1 MYFSKA
7 IADLHF
13 IRKCCW
19 QVPDV
24 DRTGALRGLGRGAEP
39 LRGWLAP
46 GWNCTAEAAGPEGC
60 SLPAA
65 QTARVPLCA
74 PVLCSL
80 LRGYHLAHP
89 TPVSQLHSTPLC
101 PAHRLPRAPS
111 HLLRAAGWVPATPP
125 PARERLARATRGGH
139 RAQGCRQCCR
149 WRGSCVPRGSQCE
162 WPLARPPEGGYRQG
176 VQVPVLPGLGAQ
188 VGSLPAS

>member
-1 MYFSKA
+1 MLPGKKEGRVGRLFLMVSIATEILFTVIFFSLLYFSKA

-24 DRTGALRGLGRGAEP
+24 DRTGALRGLGSGAEP

-46 GWNCTAEAAGPEGC
+46 GWNCMAEAAGPAGC

-74 PVLCSL
+74 PVLC
-80 LRGYHLAHP
+80 
-89 TPVSQLHSTPLC
+89 
-101 PAHRLPRAPS
+101 
-111 HLLRAAGWVPATPP
+111 VP
-125 PARERLARATRGGH
+125 
-139 RAQGCRQCCR
+139 C
-149 WRGSCVPRGSQCE
+149 
-162 WPLARPPEGGYRQG
+162 
-176 VQVPVLPGLGAQ
+176 
-188 VGSLPAS
+188 